1 MMGSRY
7 IALFILSLLL
17 SKNLFA
23 QDDVIIAPLNF
34 NGALKQEPVKKAA
47 YKTTAITLPFFED
60 FTDDITWT
68 NKERWVEDQVYIN
81 NTMGV
86 SPVSRGVATFDAL
99 NANGIPYN
107 TSNPFAQG
115 YADSLTSRDIN
126 LSTYTPADSIYLS
139 FFYQPQ
145 GNGFYP
151 ETDDSLMLFFKK
163 KNQAWVK
170 VWAKQGTTLDSF
182 KPVMVPITDTIY
194 LHDTFQFRFV
204 NRASINTNDD
214 VWNLDYIQIAANRT
228 IGDSL
233 ISDVAF
239 TQQPSFML
247 NDYTAMTYRQ
257 FMADP
262 NKERAANLNAYVR
275 NNGTGTV
282 NTNYNLVSTLRYTGT
297 PIFNAGAT
305 GLIVAPTS
313 NSTITRPIYTN
324 TVPMTGPRE
333 NYFYEN
339 RYYIESVSG
348 TDNKVNDTIVQHQ
361 EFYNYLAYD
370 DGTAE
375 KAYFL
380 KLSSTLPGKTAIEF
394 HLNEPDTVTGV
405 MIYFGRQVPDA
416 SLKLFS
422 VAVYGDIAYNGGT
435 DKVVYQEDYLFP
447 KYQRNDFYYTYKFEK
462 PVPMPAGTFYMTVI
476 QPALSNSDS
485 LYIGFDVNRVGANH
499 LYYNVDGYW
508 KSIVL
513 SGAVMVRPVLGPII
527 PSGIGNEGGV
537 VKKQPIFAVAP
548 NPAKD
553 VVTVTFTYH
562 QPLDYELIDMQGKV
576 LQRSSIR
583 SGDKIDISNFTT
595 GMYMLR
601 LLGDGYITTPQKILK
616 Y

>member
-1 MMGSRY
+1 MGCRS
-7 IALFILSLLL
+7 IVLFILSLLL
-17 SKNLFA
+17 WQTTFA
-23 QDDVIIAPLNF
+23 QDVIIAPLNF
-34 NGALKQEPVKKAA
+34 NGALKQQPANTGAA
-47 YKTTAITLPFFED
+47 HKTTAITLPFFED

-68 NKERWVEDQVYIN
+68 NKDRWVDDEVYIN

-86 SPVSRGVATFDAL
+86 NPISRGVATFDAL

-126 LSTYTPADSIYLS
+126 LSTFTPADSVYMS
-139 FFYQPQ
+139 FYYQPQ

-151 ETDDSLMLFFKK
+151 ETADSLMLFFKK

-170 VWAKQGTTLDSF
+170 VWGKQGTTLDSF
-182 KPVMVPITDTIY
+182 RQVMVPITDTIY

-214 VWNLDYIQIAANRT
+214 VWNIDYIRIAANRT
-228 IGDSL
+228 YTDTI
-233 ISDVAF
+233 INDVAF
-239 TQQPSFML
+239 TAQPTNML
-247 NDYTAMTYRQ
+247 NDYTAITYKQ

-262 NKERAANLNAYVR
+262 NKERSSNISAFIR
-275 NNGTGTV
+275 NNGTSTA
-282 NTNYNLVSTLRYTGT
+282 NTNYNLIASLRYTGT
-297 PIFNAGAT
+297 PLYNAGAK
-305 GLIVAPTS
+305 GLIVNAGANATVTLPT
-313 NSTITRPIYTN
+313 YTN
-324 TVPMTGPRE
+324 TVPLVNQRDNNFFE
-333 NYFYEN
+333 NK
-339 RYYIESVSG
+339 YYIESVSPS
-348 TDNKVNDTIVQHQ
+348 DNKTNDTIVQHQ

-380 KLSSTLPGKTAIEF
+380 KLSATLPGKTAIEF

-405 MIYFGRQVPDA
+405 MIYFGRQVPEA
-416 SLKLFS
+416 NMKLFS

-435 DKVVYQEDYLFP
+435 DKVVYQEDYLYP
-447 KYQRNDFYYTYKFEK
+447 QYLRNDFYYTYKFEK

-485 LYIGFDVNRVGANH
+485 LYLGLDVNRTGANH

-508 KSIVL
+508 KTVVL

-537 VKKQPIFAVAP
+537 IKKQPIFAIAP

-553 VVTVTFTYH
+553 VVTVTFNYDK
-562 QPLDYELIDMQGKV
+562 PLNYELINMQGKV
-576 LQRSSIR
+576 LMRNIISS
-583 SGDKIDISNFTT
+583 GGKIDIGNLAS

-601 LLGDGYITTPQKILK
+601 LTGEGYSTHPQKILK

>member
-1 MMGSRY
+1 MGCRS
-7 IALFILSLLL
+7 IVLFILSLLL
-17 SKNLFA
+17 WQGTFA
-23 QDDVIIAPLNF
+23 QEVIIAPLNF
-34 NGALKQEPVKKAA
+34 NGALKQQPANTRAA
-47 YKTTAITLPFFED
+47 SKTTAITLPFFED
-60 FTDDITWT
+60 FTDEITWT
-68 NKERWVEDQVYIN
+68 NKDRWVDDEVYIN

-86 SPVSRGVATFDAL
+86 KPISRGVATFDAL

-107 TSNPFAQG
+107 TTNPFAQG
-115 YADSLTSRDIN
+115 YADSLTSRDID
-126 LSTYTPADSIYLS
+126 LSTFTPADSIYLS

-151 ETDDSLMLFFKK
+151 ETGDSLMLFFKK

-170 VWAKQGTTLDSF
+170 VWGKQGTTLDSF
-182 KPVMVPITDTIY
+182 KQVMVPITDTIY

-214 VWNLDYIQIAANRT
+214 VWNLDYIRIAANRT
-228 IGDSL
+228 FTDTIVN
-233 ISDVAF
+233 DVAF
-239 TQQPSFML
+239 TAQPSNML
-247 NDYTAMTYRQ
+247 NDYTAMTYKQ
-257 FMADP
+257 FMVDP
-262 NKERAANLNAYVR
+262 NKERAANMNAYIR
-275 NNGTGTV
+275 NNGTATA
-282 NTNYNLVSTLRYTGT
+282 NTNYNLVASLRYAGT
-297 PIFNAGAT
+297 PIFTAGNS
-305 GLIVAPTS
+305 GLTVAPAT
-313 NSTITRPIYTN
+313 NSTITRSVYTN
-324 TVPMTGPRE
+324 TVPMAAPRD

-339 RYYIESVSG
+339 KYYIESVSS
-348 TDNKVNDTIVQHQ
+348 TDDKTNDTIVQHQ

-375 KAYFL
+375 KAYVL
-380 KLSSTLPGKTAIEF
+380 KLSATLPGKTAIEF
-394 HLNEPDTVTGV
+394 HLNEPDTISGV

-416 SLKLFS
+416 NLKLFS

-435 DKVVYQEDYLFP
+435 DKLIYQEDYLFP
-447 KYQRNDFYYTYKFEK
+447 KYLRNDFYYTYKFEK

-485 LYIGFDVNRVGANH
+485 LYLGLDVNRTGANH

-508 KSIVL
+508 KTIVL

-537 VKKQPIFAVAP
+537 VKKQPLFAVAP

-553 VVTVTFTYH
+553 VVTVTYNYN
-562 QPLDYELIDMQGKV
+562 QPLNYELIDMQGKV
-576 LQRSSIR
+576 LMRNTISSG
-583 SGDKIDISNFTT
+583 SKIDISNLAT

-601 LLGDGYITTPQKILK
+601 LTGEGYSTNPQKIIK

>member
-1 MMGSRY
+1 MGCRS
-7 IALFILSLLL
+7 IVLFILSLLL
-17 SKNLFA
+17 WQTTFA
-23 QDDVIIAPLNF
+23 QDVIIAPLNF
-34 NGALKQEPVKKAA
+34 NGALKQQPANTGAA
-47 YKTTAITLPFFED
+47 HKTTAITLPFFED

-68 NKERWVEDQVYIN
+68 NKDRWVDDEVYIN

-86 SPVSRGVATFDAL
+86 NPISRGVATFDAL

-126 LSTYTPADSIYLS
+126 LSTFTPADSVYMS
-139 FFYQPQ
+139 FYYQPQ

-151 ETDDSLMLFFKK
+151 ETADSLMLFFKK

-170 VWAKQGTTLDSF
+170 VWGKQGTTLDSF
-182 KPVMVPITDTIY
+182 RQVMVPITDTIY

-214 VWNLDYIQIAANRT
+214 VWNIDYIRIAANRT
-228 IGDSL
+228 YTDTI
-233 ISDVAF
+233 INDVAF
-239 TQQPSFML
+239 TAQPTNML
-247 NDYTAMTYRQ
+247 NDYTAITYKQ

-262 NKERAANLNAYVR
+262 NKERSSNISAFIR
-275 NNGTGTV
+275 NNGTSTA
-282 NTNYNLVSTLRYTGT
+282 NTNYNLVASLRYTGT
-297 PIFNAGAT
+297 PLYNAGAN
-305 GLIVAPTS
+305 GLIVNAGANATVTLPT
-313 NSTITRPIYTN
+313 YTN
-324 TVPMTGPRE
+324 TVPLVNQRDNNFFE
-333 NYFYEN
+333 NK
-339 RYYIESVSG
+339 YYIESVSPS
-348 TDNKVNDTIVQHQ
+348 DNKTNDTIVQHQ

-380 KLSSTLPGKTAIEF
+380 KLSATLPGKTAIEF

-405 MIYFGRQVPDA
+405 MIYFGRQVPEA
-416 SLKLFS
+416 NMKLFS

-435 DKVVYQEDYLFP
+435 DKVVYQEDYLYP
-447 KYQRNDFYYTYKFEK
+447 QYLRNDFYYTYKFEK

-485 LYIGFDVNRVGANH
+485 LYLGLDVNRTGANH

-508 KSIVL
+508 KTVVL

-537 VKKQPIFAVAP
+537 IRKQPIFAVAP
-548 NPAKD
+548 NPTKD
-553 VVTVTFTYH
+553 IVTVTFNYDK
-562 QPLDYELIDMQGKV
+562 PLNYELIDMQGKV
-576 LQRSSIR
+576 LMRNIISS
-583 SGDKIDISNFTT
+583 GGKIDIGNLAS

-601 LLGDGYITTPQKILK
+601 LTGEGYSTHPQKILK

>member
-1 MMGSRY
+1 MGCRR
-7 IALFILSLLL
+7 IVLFILSLLL
-17 SKNLFA
+17 WQTTFA
-23 QDDVIIAPLNF
+23 QDVIIAPLNF
-34 NGALKQEPVKKAA
+34 NGALKQQPANTGAA
-47 YKTTAITLPFFED
+47 HKTTAITLPFFED

-68 NKERWVEDQVYIN
+68 NDDRWVDDHVYIN

-86 SPVSRGVATFDAL
+86 NPISRGVATFDAL

-107 TSNPFAQG
+107 TSNPFAQV
-115 YADSLTSRDIN
+115 YADSLTSRDID
-126 LSTYTPADSIYLS
+126 LSTFTPADSIYLS

-151 ETDDSLMLFFKK
+151 ETSDSLMLFFKK

-170 VWAKQGTTLDSF
+170 MWSKQGTTLDSF
-182 KPVMVPITDTIY
+182 RQVMVPITDTLY

-204 NRASINTNDD
+204 NKASINTNDD
-214 VWNLDYIQIAANRT
+214 VWNVDYIRIAANRT
-228 IGDSL
+228 YTDTI
-233 ISDVAF
+233 INDVAF
-239 TQQPSFML
+239 TAQPANML
-247 NDYTAMTYRQ
+247 NDYTSMTYKQ
-257 FMADP
+257 FLADP
-262 NKERAANLNAYVR
+262 NKERSSNMSAYVR
-275 NNGTGTV
+275 NNGTTTA
-282 NTNYNLVSTLRYTGT
+282 NTNYNLVASLRYVGT
-297 PIFNAGAT
+297 PLYNAGAK
-305 GLIVAPTS
+305 GLIVNAGTNATVTLPT
-313 NSTITRPIYTN
+313 YTS
-324 TVPMTGPRE
+324 TVPLVNQRD
-333 NYFYEN
+333 NNFFEN
-339 RYYIESVSG
+339 RYYIESVSPA
-348 TDNKVNDTIVQHQ
+348 DNKTNDTIVQHQ

-416 SLKLFS
+416 SAKLFS
-422 VAVYGDIAYNGGT
+422 VAVYSDISYNGGT
-435 DKVVYQEDYLFP
+435 DKVAYQEDFLLPRYL
-447 KYQRNDFYYTYKFEK
+447 RNDFYYTYKFEK
-462 PVPMPAGTFYMTVI
+462 PVSMPAGTFYMTVI

-485 LYIGFDVNRVGANH
+485 LYLGLDVNRIGANH

-508 KSIVL
+508 KTVVL

-537 VKKQPIFAVAP
+537 VKKQPLFAVAP

-553 VVTVTFTYH
+553 AVTVTYNYDK
-562 QPLDYELIDMQGKV
+562 PLNYELIDMQGKV
-576 LQRSSIR
+576 LMRNTISSG
-583 SGDKIDISNFTT
+583 SKIDISNLAT

-601 LLGDGYITTPQKILK
+601 LTGEGYSTNPQKIIK

>member
-1 MMGSRY
+1 MGCRS
-7 IALFILSLLL
+7 IVLFILPLLL
-17 SKNLFA
+17 WQGVSFA
-23 QDDVIIAPLNF
+23 QDVIIAPLNF
-34 NGALKQEPVKKAA
+34 NGALQQQPANTVTAH
-47 YKTTAITLPFFED
+47 KTTAITLPFFED

-68 NKERWVEDQVYIN
+68 NKDRWVDDQVYIN
-81 NTMGV
+81 NTMGIN
-86 SPVSRGVATFDAL
+86 PISRGVATFDAL

-107 TSNPFAQG
+107 TTNPFAQL
-115 YADSLTSRDIN
+115 YADSLTSKDFN
-126 LSTYTPADSIYLS
+126 LSTFTPADSIYMS

-151 ETDDSLMLFFKK
+151 ETDDSLMLYFKK

-170 VWAKQGTTLDSF
+170 VWGRQGSTLDSF
-182 KPVMVPITDTIY
+182 RQVMVPITDTIY

-214 VWNLDYIQIAANRT
+214 VWNVDYIRIATNRT
-228 IGDSL
+228 YTDTI
-233 ISDVAF
+233 INDVAF
-239 TQQPSFML
+239 TSQPTNML
-247 NDYTAMTYRQ
+247 NDYTAMTYKQ

-262 NKERAANLNAYVR
+262 NKERGSNMSAYVR
-275 NNGTGTV
+275 NNGTTTA
-282 NTNYNLVSTLRYTGT
+282 NTNYNLVASLRYAGT
-297 PIFNAGAT
+297 PLYNAGTNA
-305 GLIVAPTS
+305 LIVNANANATVTLPT
-313 NSTITRPIYTN
+313 YTN
-324 TVPMTGPRE
+324 TVPLTNQRD
-333 NYFYEN
+333 NNFFEN
-339 RYYIESVSG
+339 RYYIESVSSS
-348 TDNKVNDTIVQHQ
+348 DNKTNDTIVQHQ

-416 SLKLFS
+416 SAKLFS

-435 DKVVYQEDYLFP
+435 DKVVYQEDFLLPRYL
-447 KYQRNDFYYTYKFEK
+447 RNDFYYTYKFEK
-462 PVPMPAGTFYMTVI
+462 PVAMPAGTFYMTVI

-485 LYIGFDVNRVGANH
+485 LYLGLDVNRTGANH

-508 KSIVL
+508 KTVVL

-527 PSGIGNEGGV
+527 ASGIGNEGGV
-537 VKKQPIFAVAP
+537 IKKQPVFAIAP

-553 VVTVTFTYH
+553 VVTVIFNYN
-562 QPLDYELIDMQGKV
+562 QPLNYELIDMQGKV
-576 LQRSSIR
+576 LMRNTISSG
-583 SGDKIDISNFTT
+583 SKIDIGSLAT

-601 LLGDGYITTPQKILK
+601 LTGEGYTTNPQKIIK